1 MGCGVMFLV
10 HVPVKETG
18 SLSLDVS
25 AYHLQNDMQMLSSYL
40 GKVHLGPHFF
50 WVVLRKMSEP
60 LYCLLLHSFILKP
73 SFLYP
78 HYPFYLPFF
87 IFSPCTW
94 CGSKG
99 AAFQHVPSPWGVHQ
113 RSSSMCLAPKLETW
127 PNSWGPQRH
136 SPLTWYAW
144 AQGPHREDPGAC

>member
-50 WVVLRKMSEP
+50 
-60 LYCLLLHSFILKP
+60 
-73 SFLYP
+73 
-78 HYPFYLPFF
+78 
-87 IFSPCTW
+87 
-94 CGSKG
+94 
-99 AAFQHVPSPWGVHQ
+99 
-113 RSSSMCLAPKLETW
+113 
-127 PNSWGPQRH
+127 
-136 SPLTWYAW
+136 
-144 AQGPHREDPGAC
+144 